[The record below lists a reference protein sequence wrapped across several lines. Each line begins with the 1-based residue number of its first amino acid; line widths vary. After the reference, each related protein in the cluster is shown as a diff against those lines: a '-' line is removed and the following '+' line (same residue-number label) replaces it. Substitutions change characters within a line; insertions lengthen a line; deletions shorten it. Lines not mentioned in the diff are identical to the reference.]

1 MAKKQPSIED
11 QLKRL
16 EEIASILDRGDVPI
30 EEQLKLFTEGMELS
44 KHARTYLEEAELRI
58 RQLGGIEEE

>member
-11 QLKRL
+11 NLKRL

-30 EEQLKLFTEGMELS
+30 EEQLALFTEGMALA
-44 KHARTYLEEAELRI
+44 KQARTYLEEAELRI